1 MTKADLV
8 NQIVKRTGLSKK
20 EVTAVVNGVFDGLKE
35 AFLKKERVELRGF
48 GIFLT
53 KNRRPRVGRNPK
65 TREEVK
71 IPGRQVLVFKP
82 SRAVKIDLH

>member
-8 NQIVKRTGLSKK
+8 NRIVERTGLSKK
-20 EVTAVVNGVFDGLKE
+20 DVTAVVNGVFDGLKG
-35 AFLKKERVELRGF
+35 AFLRKERVELRGF

-82 SRAVKIDLH
+82 SRAIKEDLH